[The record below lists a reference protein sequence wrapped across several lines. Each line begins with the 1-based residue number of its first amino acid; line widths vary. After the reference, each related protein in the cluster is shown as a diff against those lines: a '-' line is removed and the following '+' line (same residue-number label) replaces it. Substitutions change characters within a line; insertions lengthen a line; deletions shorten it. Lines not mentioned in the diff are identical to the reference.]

1 MMATAKAVAAEVKLN
16 RCAGAL
22 CLKAAPKV
30 SVGGNG
36 VSGQSFVDNAAF
48 RGWAFQTFHAE
59 VLDMESAA
67 LAQVAYVSGTP
78 FIVFRSLSDLA
89 GGDPSQNQ
97 ERVFFQLAADN
108 SATVVRA
115 FLRALPQ
122 G

>member
-1 MMATAKAVAAEVKLN
+1 MRN
-16 RCAGAL
+16 DC
-22 CLKAAPKV
+22 
-30 SVGGNG
+30 G
-36 VSGQSFVDNAAF
+36 V
-48 RGWAFQTFHAE
+48 E
-59 VLDMESAA
+59 
-67 LAQVAYVSGTP
+67 SGTP